1 VSGAEAMN
9 SAFSKGG
16 EERRMSEEVEEE
28 FASTAQIR
36 KLYAVLHS
44 LGISPKEFKQ
54 QKGFSSYSKLGRF
67 EISEMIEELE
77 DREERVKAQENQQA
91 STEEGAAPEEAKAD
105 LFDFSLAEV
114 NELGI
119 LLQSCVRA
127 ASETLEAIPDDIY
140 GEVSEES
147 LLDFISKLAVTM
159 FIQVSR
165 RR

>member
-1 VSGAEAMN
+1 
-9 SAFSKGG
+9 
-16 EERRMSEEVEEE
+16 MSEEVEEE

-67 EISEMIEELE
+67 EISELIEELE
-77 DREERVKAQENQQA
+77 AQEERVKAQENQQA
-91 STEEGAAPEEAKAD
+91 VAEEGAAPEEAKAE
-105 LFDFSLAEV
+105 LFDLSFAEV

-119 LLQSCVRA
+119 LMHGCVRA
-127 ASETLEAIPDDIY
+127 ASESLQEIPDDIY
-140 GEVSEES
+140 GEVSEQA
-147 LLDFISKLAVTM
+147 LLDFIGKLAVTM